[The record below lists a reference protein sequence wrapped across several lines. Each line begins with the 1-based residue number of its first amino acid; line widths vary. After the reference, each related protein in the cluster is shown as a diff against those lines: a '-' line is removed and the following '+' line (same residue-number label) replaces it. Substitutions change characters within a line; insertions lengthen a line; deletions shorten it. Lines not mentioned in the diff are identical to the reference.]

1 MITHFQLLL
10 WSLYAFLKMAI
21 WFQFSENGSII
32 LLNRGE
38 SKSAAW
44 SNIEFLVI
52 TRASG

>member
-32 LLNRGE
+32 LNRGG
-38 SKSAAW
+38 SKNAAW
-44 SNIEFLVI
+44 SNIEFLMI
-52 TRASG
+52 TRANG